1 MDAPVTENW
10 PDFCFD
16 GNRVSIQKMVRGL
29 RRNGYIREVDGA
41 YDIHSSLKEDYPEL
55 FEFIMGYVL
64 QQTAAKVAAA
74 LDQKKVDVV
83 FDEEGRKRYQFKED
97 AF

>member
-1 MDAPVTENW
+1 METPVTESW

-16 GNRVSIQKMVRGL
+16 GNRVSFQKMVRGL